1 MENNLQSKR
10 IFYEILR
17 VAEKDKKYV
26 SILTKGSYKMA
37 SGYISQLNKEYVT
50 VENEYSM
57 QDIDLSTIIRVIRY
71 KGDK

>member
-17 VAEKDKKYV
+17 VAQKDKKYV

-37 SGYISQLNKEYVT
+37 SGYISQLNTEYIT
-50 VENEYSM
+50 LENEYSL
-57 QDIDLSTIIRVIRY
+57 QDIDLANIIRVIRY